1 MNLVQTRVLIST
13 ILCRITLWY
22 DYMLSIDLINIIS
35 REFCFAKDVYS
46 NILQLFGIVG
56 LGAIV
61 RPLGAFIFGHVGDRY
76 GRRIALIIT
85 ILLISIPSSLIAF
98 IPSHNQVGII
108 STILLLAIHITQ
120 GIALGGEQ
128 GSSVYLI
135 EHLSSRKENLGM
147 YFGIMGFGRSIG
159 VFLSAVMVIICK
171 KATDFGAWGWRLP
184 FIFSA
189 ILGLISV
196 YSIYRLGE
204 TPAYEENRKQKK
216 LSNLPV
222 IELIKRHRRALVL
235 AILTS
240 VPVNVAV
247 GFTIFLQVTA
257 KEIVSMDVYVAT
269 YINEIVL
276 IITSILMPISSIALG
291 MLADKVGK
299 ERTAILFIVI
309 TMVLCCPVLSI
320 AYYYKNYLVMT
331 LSIMVLSIIERGI
344 APIGIVASELF
355 PTNVRFSGVSLSR
368 SISFGFHGVF
378 TPMICTWF
386 LRTFPQTNLAA
397 GLYIVFCLLIS
408 VVAILQIKPQDKKFD
423 WS

>member
-13 ILCRITLWY
+13 ILCRIAIWY
-22 DYMLSIDLINIIS
+22 DYMLFIDLINIIS

-76 GRRIALIIT
+76 GRRTALTIT

-98 IPSHNQVGII
+98 IPSHNQVA
-108 STILLLAIHITQ
+108 TILLLAIHITQ

-159 VFLSAVMVIICK
+159 ILLSAVIVIICK
-171 KATDFGAWGWRLP
+171 KTTDFCTWGWRLP

-189 ILGLISV
+189 ILGLISA
-196 YSIYRLGE
+196 YSIYTLGE
-204 TPAYEENRKQKK
+204 TPAYEKNRKQR
-216 LSNLPV
+216 NLPDLPI
-222 IELIKRHRRALVL
+222 IELIKRHKRALIL
-235 AILTS
+235 AILIS

-247 GFTIFLQVTA
+247 GFTIFLRTLA
-257 KEIVSMDVYVAT
+257 KEIASVDVYVTT

-276 IITSILMPISSIALG
+276 IITSILMPISSIAFG

-309 TMVLCCPVLSI
+309 TMVLCCPTLSI
-320 AYYYKNYLVMT
+320 AYYYKNYLIIMLSVMA
-331 LSIMVLSIIERGI
+331 LSIIERGI
-344 APIGIVASELF
+344 VPIGIVASELF

-368 SISFGFHGVF
+368 NISYALHGGF
-378 TPMICTWF
+378 TPMVCIWLTV
-386 LRTFPQTNLAA
+386 TFPQTNLAA

-408 VVAILQIKPQDKKFD
+408 VVAILQIKPQDKKCD

>member
-1 MNLVQTRVLIST
+1 MQTRVLIST
-13 ILCRITLWY
+13 ILRRIAIWY
-22 DYMLSIDLINIIS
+22 DYMLFIDLINIIS

-147 YFGIMGFGRSIG
+147 YFGMMGFGRSIG
-159 VFLSAVMVIICK
+159 VLLSAVIVIICK
-171 KATDFGAWGWRLP
+171 KTTDFCTWGWRLP

-189 ILGLISV
+189 ILGLISA
-196 YSIYRLGE
+196 YSIYTLGE
-204 TPAYEENRKQKK
+204 TPAYEKNRKQR
-216 LSNLPV
+216 NLPDLPI
-222 IELIKRHRRALVL
+222 IELIKRHKRALIL
-235 AILTS
+235 AILIS

-247 GFTIFLQVTA
+247 GFTIFLRTLA
-257 KEIVSMDVYVAT
+257 KEIASVGVYVTT

-276 IITSILMPISSIALG
+276 IITSVLMPISSIAFG

-299 ERTAILFIVI
+299 ERTAILFIAI
-309 TMVLCCPVLSI
+309 TMALCCRALST
-320 AYYYKNYLVMT
+320 AYYYKNYLVIA
-331 LSIMVLSIIERGI
+331 LSVMVLSIIERGVVL
-344 APIGIVASELF
+344 IGIVACELF
-355 PTNVRFSGVSLSR
+355 PTNVRFSEVSLSR
-368 SISFGFHGVF
+368 ITWRIYSYDLYLVDCNISSTKSCCWALYSLLLVGQCGSNIANK
-378 TPMICTWF
+378 T
-386 LRTFPQTNLAA
+386 AA
-397 GLYIVFCLLIS
+397 
-408 VVAILQIKPQDKKFD
+408 
-423 WS
+423 

>member
-1 MNLVQTRVLIST
+1 
-13 ILCRITLWY
+13 
-22 DYMLSIDLINIIS
+22 MLSIDLINIIS

-85 ILLISIPSSLIAF
+85 ILLISIPSSFIAF

-147 YFGIMGFGRSIG
+147 YFGIRGFGRSIG

-247 GFTIFLQVTA
+247 GFTIFLRVTA
-257 KEIVSMDVYVAT
+257 KEIISMDVYVAT

-309 TMVLCCPVLSI
+309 TMIQCCPVLSI

-331 LSIMVLSIIERGI
+331 LSIMVLSIIQFNSI
-344 APIGIVASELF
+344 QFNSLLF
-355 PTNVRFSGVSLSR
+355 MCRVNSHRANYRPSTVQ
-368 SISFGFHGVF
+368 I
-378 TPMICTWF
+378 
-386 LRTFPQTNLAA
+386 
-397 GLYIVFCLLIS
+397 YITT
-408 VVAILQIKPQDKKFD
+408 
-423 WS
+423 